1 MSIHSKIVG
10 SVGHLI
16 IDRTEKANA
25 YDRAHLEAL
34 DTTIHALQTQC
45 AVLMIRSAH
54 PTVFC
59 AGADLNE
66 MQTATPED
74 AARLYSQAVF
84 TRLARSPVVSITLVE
99 GLAIGGGFELALASD
114 IRVVGENARFRL
126 PETGLGII
134 PAAGGCT
141 RLTAL
146 LGPSVAK
153 QVILAGQ
160 DISAQQAIRWGLAID
175 GQDNPFDTAQ
185 ALSESLANRSAEA
198 LSQAKKIID
207 EHAESLS
214 LEKERNVQSRLYA
227 LRNQK

>member
-10 SVGHLI
+10 SVGHLT
-16 IDRTEKANA
+16 IDRTDKANA
-25 YDRAHLEAL
+25 YDRAHLDAL
-34 DTTIHALQTQC
+34 DTAIQALQAKC
-45 AVLMIRSAH
+45 AVLLIRSAH

-59 AGADLNE
+59 AGADLDE
-66 MQTATPED
+66 MQKATPED

-84 TRLARSPVVSITLVE
+84 TRLARSSMVSIALVE

-114 IRVVGENARFRL
+114 IRVVGEHARFRL

-141 RLTAL
+141 RLTTL

-160 DISAQQAIRWGLAID
+160 DISAQQAIHWGLAID
-175 GQDNPFDTAQ
+175 GQPNAFDTAHD
-185 ALSESLANRSAEA
+185 LSESLASRSPEA
-198 LSQAKKIID
+198 LCQAKEIID
-207 EHAESLS
+207 EHAERLS